1 MWLCLLD
8 TQPAQGERRMSKPI
22 AKVWIGERSYFIYKL
37 PIRGENVDKIELYRK
52 LTKNEK
58 LCLIPMI
65 IDAEIK
71 KEYEENEE

>member
-1 MWLCLLD
+1 
-8 TQPAQGERRMSKPI
+8 MSNPI

-52 LTKNEK
+52 LTTDER
-58 LCLIPMI
+58 LCLMPMI